1 MNHETAWNDILNLLE
16 HTVYP
21 AEGQEIFLFGG
32 GLCGTLPIP
41 ILRTELNLLAICDN
55 DKQKQGTEIEGLP
68 CIPPKALQQYQNPF
82 VLVSSSKNYQ
92 YIHEELFDMGIP
104 HCNLET
110 YVVCKKLSAFR
121 EVYQSLDEESK
132 RVYAGVLYCRLVGD
146 ITGIEQYCISDQYFC
161 FPKFRYIGSNDTY
174 IDCGAFVGDIVQ
186 KVVENSMGVFRNIY
200 AFEPGMKAYA
210 ALKKRTSFLND
221 IWALD
226 SKRIVCEQKGV
237 GKENSFAAIHNNDS
251 ILTNT
256 SISYVDNSED
266 CVKIVSLDSYLAQ
279 RNIEHVTFIKADIE
293 GFEWDM
299 LHGAARTI
307 QRDKPRLAVCI
318 YHSIFDYFRIYKY
331 LKELVPEYTF
341 AVRHHWNSFDETVL
355 YCYIK

>member
-16 HTVYP
+16 HTLYP
-21 AEGQEIFLFGG
+21 AEGQEVFLFGG

-41 ILRTELNLLAICDN
+41 ILRTELNLIAICDN
-55 DKQKQGTEIEGLP
+55 DKQKQGMEIEGLP

-110 YVVCKKLSAFR
+110 YVVCKKLSAFQ
-121 EVYQSLDEESK
+121 EVYQSLDEESR
-132 RVYAGVLYCRLVGD
+132 RVYAGVLYCRLIGD

-174 IDCGAFVGDIVQ
+174 IDCGAFVGDVVQ
-186 KVVENSMGVFRNIY
+186 KAVENSMGVFRNIY
-200 AFEPGMKAYA
+200 AFEPGANAYA

-226 SKRIVCEQKGV
+226 EGQIVCEQKGV
-237 GKENSFAAIHNNDS
+237 GAGSFRADFRANVANPANMSVSVTIDGQGD
-251 ILTNT
+251 
-256 SISYVDNSED
+256 VE
-266 CVKIVSLDSYLAQ
+266 IVALDDYLAQ
-279 RNIEHVTFIKADIE
+279 HNIEKVTFLKADIE

-299 LHGAARTI
+299 LHGAAQTI
-307 QRDKPRLAVCI
+307 QRDKPNLAICI
-318 YHSIFDYFRIYKY
+318 YHSIFDFFRIYQY

-355 YCYIK
+355 YCYI